1 MKEGTIVQQ
10 CLDMLKK
17 EDIQKELKLLLKP
30 ISDFV
35 FYEIYPYVY
44 MILIL
49 VFVLFIMIVSILILL
64 ILLLRN
70 KNSISSSFPP
80 S

>member
-1 MKEGTIVQQ
+1 MKEGTLVHQ
-10 CLDMLKK
+10 CLEMLKK
-17 EDIQKELKLLLKP
+17 EDIQKELKLLMKP
-30 ISDFV
+30 VSDFV

-49 VFVLFIMIVSILILL
+49 MFILFIMILSILILL

-70 KNSISSSFPP
+70 QKSISSFPE
-80 S
+80 

>member
-1 MKEGTIVQQ
+1 MKEGTLVQQ

-17 EDIQKELKLLLKP
+17 EDIQKELKLLFKSV
-30 ISDFV
+30 SDFI

-44 MILIL
+44 MILIV
-49 VFVLFIMIVSILILL
+49 VFILFIMILSILILL

-70 KNSISSSFPP
+70 RNNIQSL
-80 S
+80 

>member
-1 MKEGTIVQQ
+1 MKEGTLVQQ

-17 EDIQKELKLLLKP
+17 EDIQKELKLLFKP
-30 ISDFV
+30 VSDFI

-44 MILIL
+44 MILIV
-49 VFVLFIMIVSILILL
+49 VFILFIMILAILILL

-70 KNSISSSFPP
+70 KNNTKGIIN
-80 S
+80 

>member
-1 MKEGTIVQQ
+1 MKETSLVQQ
-10 CLDMLKK
+10 CLEMLKR
-17 EDIQKELKLLLKP
+17 EDIQKELKLLMKP
-30 ISDFV
+30 VSDFV

-49 VFVLFIMIVSILILL
+49 VFVLFIMILSILILL

-70 KNSISSSFPP
+70 KKTFSSLET
-80 S
+80 